1 MSTSSIYED
10 GTAEFALLRA
20 VFPYLVAMTI
30 AVGIFHFGGFDAHQS
45 GDSALDPIFA
55 RLSTR
60 LAWISLC
67 TTPIL
72 GIFIVWV
79 SPPRLKLS
87 RRWIAGVFFG
97 AAIMLATVGWL
108 VSTILVP

>member
-20 VFPYLVAMTI
+20 IFPYLAAITI
-30 AVGIFHFGGFDAHQS
+30 AVGIFHFGGFDAHQT
-45 GDSALDPIFA
+45 GDAELDPIFA

-60 LAWISLC
+60 LAWMSLC

-72 GIFIVWV
+72 GIFILWV
-79 SPPRLKLS
+79 NPPRLKLS
-87 RRWIAGVFFG
+87 RRWVAGVILG
-97 AAIMLATVGWL
+97 AVGMLAAVGL
-108 VSTILVP
+108 VVSTMMV